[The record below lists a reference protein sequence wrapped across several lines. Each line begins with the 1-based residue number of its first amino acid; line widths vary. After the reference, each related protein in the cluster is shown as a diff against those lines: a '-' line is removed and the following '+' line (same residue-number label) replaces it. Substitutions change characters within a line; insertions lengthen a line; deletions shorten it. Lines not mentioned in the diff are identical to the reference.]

1 MPATAIPSW
10 TTVAASLGNWGWWLS
25 LQVVLTP
32 SDRKT
37 AWHPWASVVVCS
49 TLSEPLTG
57 LRPGYCELG
66 SATNAHRNQT
76 ARFFTIHQQARN
88 AELPGCLQLCMALY
102 QSQNFLASHER
113 LRYHVAVLSVPEHS
127 IASWDRINFSL
138 WPILEPPSSG
148 SDSQLG
154 KTMYSR

>member
-76 ARFFTIHQQARN
+76 ARFFAIHQQARN

-113 LRYHVAVLSVPEHS
+113 LRYHVAVLSVPEHIHRLLRS
-127 IASWDRINFSL
+127 YQLQPVANSWTTLIRLRLPTRKD
-138 WPILEPPSSG
+138 
-148 SDSQLG
+148 DVQ
-154 KTMYSR
+154 